1 MAATTLRKTNT
12 FWRKVTTQEAYFK
25 WFLLMPLILVLILFM
40 LYPIIYNIYYSF
52 TNYTMR
58 GKAEFVGFTN
68 YRAVLRDLKFWVAI
82 GRTAF
87 LTVFCII
94 IEVVLGMAIALLL
107 NKDFKGQHIIRGL
120 CLLPL
125 MISPLAMSMMWN
137 FILQYDFGLVNQFLA
152 MLGIKRIMWWS
163 SSRAVFTIA
172 FISIWQWL
180 PFSVFVLLA
189 GLKGLPK
196 DAFEAARVD
205 RASSWFTFRKLTLP
219 LLKPLIMIIVL
230 LRSMWLIRLYDP
242 LYGTTH
248 GGVNTETLDWY
259 TYRTAFVYFDI
270 GQAAAVAIVSL
281 VITEIIC
288 NFIFKALIKALSGE
302 TK

>member
-1 MAATTLRKTNT
+1 
-12 FWRKVTTQEAYFK
+12 
-25 WFLLMPLILVLILFM
+25 
-40 LYPIIYNIYYSF
+40 
-52 TNYTMR
+52 MR
-58 GKAEFVGFTN
+58 GKPDFIGFDN
-68 YRAVLRDLKFWVAI
+68 YRAVLRNSTFWLAF
-82 GRTAF
+82 GRTVF
-87 LTVFCII
+87 VTVVCII
-94 IEVVLGMAIALLL
+94 IEVVVGMAIALLL
-107 NKDFKGQHIIRGL
+107 NKDFKGQNTVRGL

-137 FILQYDFGLVNQFLA
+137 FILQYDFGVVNQLLA
-152 MLGIKRIMWWS
+152 MFGAQRIMWWS
-163 SSRAVFTIA
+163 SEAAIFTIM

-196 DAFEAARVD
+196 DAFDAAKVD

-230 LRSMWLIRLYDP
+230 LRTMWLFRLYDP

-248 GGVNTETLDWY
+248 GGVNTETLDWF

-270 GQAAAVAIVSL
+270 GQAAAIAIVSL

-288 NFIFKALIKALSGE
+288 TFIFKALIRVLSGE